1 MVIQD
6 LLQLMDVMRPKLS
19 QKQQQLI
26 HVSIPT
32 PCCLGLQD
40 DSAAQRD
47 EPTSFNLEFHMMPKY
62 VIALKSK
69 DLPKNLCVLRN
80 QVPLAMFLQARS
92 ITEDFMEKVLVL
104 GKAMQEVT
112 SQVPRMQL
120 GVIPC

>member
-1 MVIQD
+1 
-6 LLQLMDVMRPKLS
+6 
-19 QKQQQLI
+19 
-26 HVSIPT
+26 
-32 PCCLGLQD
+32 
-40 DSAAQRD
+40 
-47 EPTSFNLEFHMMPKY
+47 MMPKY